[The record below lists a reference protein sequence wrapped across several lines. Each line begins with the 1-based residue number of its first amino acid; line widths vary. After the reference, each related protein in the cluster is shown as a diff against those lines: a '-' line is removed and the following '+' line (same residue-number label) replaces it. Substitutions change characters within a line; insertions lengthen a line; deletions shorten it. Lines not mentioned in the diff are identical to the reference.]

1 MVFSS
6 KIKNLFKII
15 LMNCNFIFLNSFCK
29 IGLNKSSN
37 ESFFLENI
45 LFENT
50 FILPTISIFFNIFL
64 IKGIYHP
71 FLFNYHM
78 SKPFKIICFS
88 FLFSFYAIFSQKVK
102 LEIKHFRFI

>member
-50 FILPTISIFFNIFL
+50 FILPTIR
-64 IKGIYHP
+64 IYHP